1 MLMTYNFSSVETLG
15 LFLLDYRT
23 DTVGLITSAQRNSAW
38 TYAKSGVSQFRK
50 KLRAHKSMDCT
61 TITCLT
67 MGK

>member
-38 TYAKSGVSQFRK
+38 TYAKSGVSQFR
-50 KLRAHKSMDCT
+50 
-61 TITCLT
+61 
-67 MGK
+67 